1 MCKCESCPNT
11 NCQSKKDKELSELLV
26 TISDSN
32 SDLYSSEKESLK
44 RAAQRIT
51 ELNLEVKALK
61 EDLKSYKD
69 LVEIE
74 QRTNKMLKDKLT

>member
-11 NCQSKKDKELSELLV
+11 NCQSKKDKELSELL
-26 TISDSN
+26 TIISDSN
-32 SDLYSSEKESLK
+32 SDLYSSEKEALK
-44 RAAQRIT
+44 KAAQRIV

-74 QRTNKMLKDKLT
+74 QRTNKMLRSK